1 MRTNKKEKVILEVA
15 EKEFLQK
22 GFAGARIVEI
32 AERAE
37 VSQSMLNYYFKSK
50 EMLFDRVMT
59 EKIRQLKESVTVVF
73 GMDGITVVEK
83 IKEVVERHFEF
94 LCENPDLPR
103 FVINELTVRPE
114 YVKKI
119 KDEGLPDLKNVV
131 QILQRDLDA
140 ATSEGETAQID
151 AATLMM
157 DILSLN
163 FFTFIALPIF
173 DYVIEG
179 FDREEYLRQRVQENV
194 HLILKRIKPDIQ

>member
-1 MRTNKKEKVILEVA
+1 MRTNKKEKVVLEVA
-15 EKEFLQK
+15 EKEFMQK

-59 EKIRQLKESVTVVF
+59 EKIMQLKESVTVVF

-94 LCENPDLPR
+94 LCDNPDLPR

-114 YVKKI
+114 YIKKI
-119 KDEGLPDLKNVV
+119 KDEGLPELKNVV

-140 ATSEGETAQID
+140 ATNEGETAQID

-173 DYVIEG
+173 DSVIEG

-194 HLILKRIKPDIQ
+194 HLILKRIKPEIQ

>member
-59 EKIRQLKESVTVVF
+59 EKIMQLKESVAVVF

-94 LCENPDLPR
+94 LCDNPDLPR

-119 KDEGLPDLKNVV
+119 KDEGLPELKNVV

-140 ATSEGETAQID
+140 ATNEGETAQID

-173 DYVIEG
+173 DSVIEG

-194 HLILKRIKPDIQ
+194 HLILKRIKPEIQ

>member
-73 GMDGITVVEK
+73 GMDGITVVEM

-94 LCENPDLPR
+94 LFENPDLPR

-173 DYVIEG
+173 DSVIEG

>member
-83 IKEVVERHFEF
+83 IKEAVERHFEF

-173 DYVIEG
+173 DSVIEG

>member
-114 YVKKI
+114 YIKKI

-173 DYVIEG
+173 DSVIEG

>member
-1 MRTNKKEKVILEVA
+1 MRPNKKEKVILEVA

-59 EKIRQLKESVTVVF
+59 AKIRQLKESVTVVF

>member
-73 GMDGITVVEK
+73 GMDGITVVKK

-119 KDEGLPDLKNVV
+119 KDEVLPDLKNVV

-173 DYVIEG
+173 DSVIEG

>member
-119 KDEGLPDLKNVV
+119 KDEVLPDLKNVV

-173 DYVIEG
+173 DSVIEG

>member
-73 GMDGITVVEK
+73 GMDGITVFEK

-94 LCENPDLPR
+94 LCENPNLPR

-173 DYVIEG
+173 DSVIEG
-179 FDREEYLRQRVQENV
+179 FDREECLRQRVQENV

>member
-59 EKIRQLKESVTVVF
+59 EKIMQLKESVAVVF

-94 LCENPDLPR
+94 LCDNPDLPR

-173 DYVIEG
+173 DSVIEG

>member
-1 MRTNKKEKVILEVA
+1 MRTNKKEKVVLEVA

-59 EKIRQLKESVTVVF
+59 EKIMQLKESVTVVF
-73 GMDGITVVEK
+73 GLDGITVVEK

-173 DYVIEG
+173 DSVIEG

-194 HLILKRIKPDIQ
+194 HLILKRIKPEIQ

>member
-1 MRTNKKEKVILEVA
+1 MRTNKKEKVVLEVA
-15 EKEFLQK
+15 EKEFMQK

-59 EKIRQLKESVTVVF
+59 EKIMQLKESVTVVF

-94 LCENPDLPR
+94 LCDNPDLPR
-103 FVINELTVRPE
+103 FVINELSVRPE
-114 YVKKI
+114 YIKKI
-119 KDEGLPDLKNVV
+119 KDEGLPELKNVV

-140 ATSEGETAQID
+140 ATNEGETAQID

-173 DYVIEG
+173 DSVIEG

-194 HLILKRIKPDIQ
+194 HLILKRIKPEIQ

>member
-59 EKIRQLKESVTVVF
+59 AKIRQLKESVTVVF
-73 GMDGITVVEK
+73 GMDGITVVKK

-173 DYVIEG
+173 DSVIEG

>member
-59 EKIRQLKESVTVVF
+59 EKIRQLKESMTVVF

-173 DYVIEG
+173 DSVIEG

>member
-73 GMDGITVVEK
+73 GMDGITLVEK
-83 IKEVVERHFEF
+83 IKEAVERHFEF

-173 DYVIEG
+173 DSVIEG

>member
-1 MRTNKKEKVILEVA
+1 MRTNKREKVILEVA

-173 DYVIEG
+173 DSVIEG

>member
-114 YVKKI
+114 YIKKI

-163 FFTFIALPIF
+163 FFTFIPLPIF
-173 DYVIEG
+173 YSVIEG

>member
-94 LCENPDLPR
+94 MCENPDLPR

>member
-140 ATSEGETAQID
+140 ATSEGDTAQID

-173 DYVIEG
+173 DSVIEG

>member
-50 EMLFDRVMT
+50 EKLFDRVMT

-173 DYVIEG
+173 DSVIEG

>member
-173 DYVIEG
+173 DSVIEG

>member
-73 GMDGITVVEK
+73 GMDGITLVEK

-173 DYVIEG
+173 DSVIEG

>member
-131 QILQRDLDA
+131 QILQHDLDA

-173 DYVIEG
+173 DSVIEG

>member
-73 GMDGITVVEK
+73 GMDGITVVKK

-173 DYVIEG
+173 DSVIEG